1 MGPLSAAL
9 EAPKPS
15 VWPAGKPDLF
25 MYINDFRTIATLT
38 VAVSL
43 YTVCPMSTE
52 DSPCCCG
59 TILSTNP
66 SL

>member
-1 MGPLSAAL
+1 MCSLRAAL
-9 EAPKPS
+9 EALKPS
-15 VWPAGKPDLF
+15 VWPTEKPDLF
-25 MYINDFRTIATLT
+25 MFINDFLALATLT